1 MSEATV
7 TIEAMGRRGEGIA
20 HHDGKTLFVAR
31 TLPGESVR
39 VAIDGGRAHLQEIV
53 TPSPERAVPFCKHYG
68 SCGGCQ
74 LQHWQEDAY
83 RAWKDGLVT
92 YPQGLPDDPLK
103 HINWTTTWTG
113 ADAHGSGRRRVSV
126 HARRKGDRVTA
137 GFMAPRSHAL
147 HDIDRCPI
155 LVPALDRAFDIS
167 RTIAATLGDCDVALT
182 ATLGGLDAAVKAER
196 KIVVQEHAK
205 LAALA
210 SGLKLARLTVNNE
223 VIVTASQP
231 RVMMGKAEVAIPPG
245 SFLQATEEGEATL
258 ASVVLNVIGK
268 SKRVADLFS
277 GCGPFTFRLAEK
289 ARVDAFDNDRAAIAA
304 LAAAVK
310 NTPGLKPIT
319 ATVRDLFREPL
330 VANELK
336 DYDAVV
342 FDPPRAGAEAQA
354 KQLAKSKV
362 KTVIAV
368 SCDPQT
374 FARDAAIL
382 ISGGYR
388 ARFLGTVDQ
397 FKWSSHVEIVAGFV
411 RD

>member
-53 TPSPERAVPFCKHYG
+53 TPSPERISPFCKHYDT
-68 SCGGCQ
+68 CGGCQ

-83 RAWKDGLVT
+83 HRWKASLVVDALAAHGMKIDT
-92 YPQGLPDDPLK
+92 PTL
-103 HINWTTTWTG
+103 I
-113 ADAHGSGRRRVSV
+113 DAHGSGRRRVSI
-126 HARRKGDRVTA
+126 HARRKGDHVTA
-137 GFMAPRSHAL
+137 GYMAPRTHSL
-147 HDIDRCPI
+147 VDIDRCPV
-155 LVPALDRAFDIS
+155 LSPALDRAFDIA
-167 RTIAATLGDCDVALT
+167 RAIAATLGDCDVSFT
-182 ATLGGLDAAVKAER
+182 ATSGGLDAAVKAER
-196 KIVVQEHAK
+196 KIVTREHTK
-205 LAALA
+205 LATLA
-210 SGLKLARLTVNNE
+210 TDLKLARFTVNSE
-223 VIVTASQP
+223 VIVTTTMP
-231 RVMMGKAEVAIPPG
+231 RVPMGKAEVTLPPG